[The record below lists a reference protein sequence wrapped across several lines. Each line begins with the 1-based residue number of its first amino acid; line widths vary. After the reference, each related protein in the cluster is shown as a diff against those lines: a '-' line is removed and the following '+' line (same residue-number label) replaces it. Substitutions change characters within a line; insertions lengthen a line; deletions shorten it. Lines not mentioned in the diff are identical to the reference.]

1 MVRHYLRLLNI
12 KYLFEL
18 IFELICYICY
28 LIVIRVA
35 MMIEQIGSAIFQPK
49 NLMSND
55 DIITPTLPEKL
66 EIKLYFWF

>member
-1 MVRHYLRLLNI
+1 
-12 KYLFEL
+12 
-18 IFELICYICY
+18 
-28 LIVIRVA
+28 

-66 EIKLYFWF
+66 EIKFIFLVLIIQQIMLEILANFNKKILMIKNRNFT